1 MSVVS
6 IGGASAATGVV
17 SINGTTGVHGVIASL
32 GISTSANDSVVIGL
46 GGAQNQSGINNL
58 FIGYQVAAL
67 STVGNNNVGLGYQ
80 AAYSLAGNG
89 NVIMGSMSGK
99 RMTLSSGNVALGV
112 GSAALLQGAF
122 SNVIVGAGADATTT
136 NAAGCIAIGANCR
149 ASGGNGNV
157 SVAATAIGVGA
168 RADGRYAL
176 ALGAGV
182 VASGDGSFTVANRL
196 RGYRSTTDAG
206 SYVVQVDAD
215 ALKLANG
222 GVVAF
227 AARTFSAVS
236 SAALATPADQ
246 PVAWRIGLEGND
258 LVFRSAGGS
267 VVRMVDD
274 YVSGV
279 LDFVASHSAQW
290 GVTPPTCAPCAPI
303 RVAPNAM
310 AVSANLRA
318 NRHPHAFLVVSSVA
332 DACGLVGEDLAD
344 GTDYMRRD
352 RMRRDCMRRD
362 GGGHVRAVP
371 RVAVCGCDLDCR
383 TAFGVVAPH
392 PNAPDGTSR
401 ARQVG
406 HIAFSRGDD
415 TDTADTDI
423 TGHSASV
430 TVYSLGEGWI
440 WVTLDARG
448 VRAGD
453 LLAACPHTGGTAVVS
468 HTQDVVTATTIAKA
482 TRSCCAAPP
491 NAPPNTP
498 PNAPP
503 NAPENARGTS
513 CITLV
518 PCTYRF

>member
-1 MSVVS
+1 MSIVS
-6 IGGASAATGVV
+6 IGGASGGTGVV
-17 SINGTTGVHGVIASL
+17 SLNGTTGVLGVIASI

-46 GGAQNQSGINNL
+46 GGAQSQSGINNL

-80 AAYSLAGNG
+80 AAYNLAGNG
-89 NVIMGSMSGK
+89 NVIMGSLSGK
-99 RMTLSSGNVALGV
+99 RMALSSGNVALGV
-112 GSAALLQGAF
+112 GSAALLQSAF

-196 RGYRSTTDAG
+196 RGYHSTTDAG

-227 AARTFSAVS
+227 ASRTISAVS

-290 GVTPPTCAPCAPI
+290 GVPGGGVIDGGEAVTSPTRAPCAPCAPCAPI

-344 GTDYMRRD
+344 GTDD
-352 RMRRDCMRRD
+352 GCM
-362 GGGHVRAVP
+362 RAVP
-371 RVAVCGCDLDCR
+371 RVAVCGCDVDCR

-406 HIAFSRGDD
+406 NIAFTRGDD
-415 TDTADTDI
+415 TDAA
-423 TGHSASV
+423 GENGV

-453 LLAACPHTGGTAVVS
+453 LLVACSTSGGTAVVS

-482 TRSCCAAPP
+482 TRSYVAQQSTQD
-491 NAPPNTP
+491 NT
-498 PNAPP
+498 
-503 NAPENARGTS
+503 RG
-513 CITLV
+513 IALV

>member
-17 SINGTTGVHGVIASL
+17 SINGATGVQGVIASL
-32 GISTSANDSVVIGL
+32 GISTSANDSVVIGV

-80 AAYSLAGNG
+80 AAYNLAGNG
-89 NVIMGSMSGK
+89 NVIMGSSSGR

-122 SNVIVGAGADATTT
+122 SNVIVGAGADATTA

-227 AARTFSAVS
+227 AARTISAVS

-246 PVAWRIGLEGND
+246 PVAWRIGLEGDD

-279 LDFVASHSAQW
+279 LDFVASHSAEW
-290 GVTPPTCAPCAPI
+290 GVTCPTRAPRAPCAPPAPI

-332 DACGLVGEDLAD
+332 DACGLVGEDLSQSVGAVR
-344 GTDYMRRD
+344 T
-352 RMRRDCMRRD
+352 DCM
-362 GGGHVRAVP
+362 RAVP
-371 RVAVCGCDLDCR
+371 RVAVCGCDEDCR

-406 HIAFSRGDD
+406 HIAFTRGDD
-415 TDTADTDI
+415 AVIAGDSAAD
-423 TGHSASV
+423 SASV

-453 LLAACPHTGGTAVVS
+453 LLAACSTTGGTAVVS

-482 TRSCCAAPP
+482 TRSSCA
-491 NAPPNTP
+491 T
-498 PNAPP
+498 
-503 NAPENARGTS
+503 
-513 CITLV
+513 CMTLV